1 MELTLTSVGKKGKPG
16 VMQVSDVAF
25 GAEFNETLVHQ
36 VVTAYLAAGRAGTH
50 AQKTR
55 SQVRGG
61 GKKPWA
67 QKGGGRARAGTSR
80 SPLWRG
86 GGKTFA
92 AVTGDYSQK
101 VNKKM
106 YGRALCSILS
116 ELARQQR
123 LTVVEEFA
131 LERIKTQDLIDKIE
145 TLGLGDNVLIVTEQ
159 ADDTLILSARN
170 LHKIGVCDV
179 KSVDPVSLV
188 GFEKVLMT
196 VGAIKQFEKVLG

>member
-1 MELTLTSVGKKGKPG
+1 
-16 VMQVSDVAF
+16 
-25 GAEFNETLVHQ
+25 
-36 VVTAYLAAGRAGTH
+36 
-50 AQKTR
+50 
-55 SQVRGG
+55 
-61 GKKPWA
+61 
-67 QKGGGRARAGTSR
+67 
-80 SPLWRG
+80 
-86 GGKTFA
+86 
-92 AVTGDYSQK
+92 
-101 VNKKM
+101 M

-145 TLGLGDNVLIVTEQ
+145 ALGLGDNVLIVTEQ

-196 VGAIKQFEKVLG
+196 VGAIKHFEKVLG

>member
-1 MELTLTSVGKKGKPG
+1 MELTLTSVGKKGKPA
-16 VMQVSDVAF
+16 VMQVSDSAF
-25 GAEFNETLVHQ
+25 GAAFNETLVHQ

-61 GKKPWA
+61 GKKPWN
-67 QKGGGRARAGTSR
+67 QKGSGRARAGTSR

-92 AVTGDYSQK
+92 AVTGDYAQK

-106 YGRALCSILS
+106 YSRALCSILS

-131 LERIKTQDLIDKIE
+131 LERIKTQDLIDKLD
-145 TLGLGDNVLIVTEQ
+145 TLGLGDNVLIVTDQPDEK
-159 ADDTLILSARN
+159 LMLSARN
-170 LHKIGVCDV
+170 LHKIDVCNV
-179 KSVDPVSLV
+179 AAADPVSLV

-196 VGAIKQFEKVLG
+196 VGAVKQFEKVLG